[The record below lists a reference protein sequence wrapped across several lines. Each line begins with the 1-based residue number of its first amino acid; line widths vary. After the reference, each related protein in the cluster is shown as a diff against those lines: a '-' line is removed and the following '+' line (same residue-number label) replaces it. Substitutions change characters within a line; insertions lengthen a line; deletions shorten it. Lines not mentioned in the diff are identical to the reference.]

1 MAKAPTKTPYI
12 KGSHG
17 TKPTP
22 TSIPAKPV
30 VGLGQDLNVTGAGTV
45 LPCSYDWFRRLI

>member
-22 TSIPAKPV
+22 TKIPDKPV
-30 VGLGQDLNVTGAGTV
+30 NFQITQNAGLFPAAGKKGK
-45 LPCSYDWFRRLI
+45 

>member
-12 KGSHG
+12 KGSRG

-22 TSIPAKPV
+22 TSIPSKPV
-30 VGLGQDLNVTGAGTV
+30 DFAITQNTGLFPAG
-45 LPCSYDWFRRLI
+45 PAKKGK

>member
-30 VGLGQDLNVTGAGTV
+30 NFEITQNAGLFPVPTKKGK
-45 LPCSYDWFRRLI
+45 